1 MSPPRVTPLEPPYP
15 AQMQA
20 DFDKLMRGAAPLV
33 LFRTIARNPR
43 VLQRFMA
50 GALLD
55 RGSIALRSR
64 ELMIL
69 RTCARCR
76 AEYEWGVHVAVF
88 REKAQ
93 WTGEQLQSTVRGGPA
108 DACWSAEDRLVI
120 RLADQLHDT
129 NDVDDGLWR
138 DLAAHFAADQ
148 LIELVVLAGLYH
160 GVSYLINAMR
170 VQHEAFAP
178 RFP

>member
-1 MSPPRVTPLEPPYP
+1 
-15 AQMQA
+15 
-20 DFDKLMRGAAPLV
+20 
-33 LFRTIARNPR
+33 
-43 VLQRFMA
+43 
-50 GALLD
+50 
-55 RGSIALRSR
+55 
-64 ELMIL
+64 
-69 RTCARCR
+69 
-76 AEYEWGVHVAVF
+76 VHVAVF
-88 REKAQ
+88 GKKAE

-160 GVSYLINAMR
+160 GVSYLSNAMR

-178 RFP
+178 GFP